1 MDPLR
6 VDLVTLRRPVEVRF
20 PNEKWYRVEPFRAH
34 GKALLRAWEA
44 DPANSDLLVEL
55 LKLAAP
61 DATDEDLASLSVD
74 EDIPRLL
81 SHADGKA
88 ALMEAYLKNELS
100 GGARPAP
107 SPTQGSSPMTSS
119 FGSSGTSPEGT
130 GNRSNRSTTNPTT
143 KPSSTSR
150 RSRKS
155 NASTGSNRND
165 GTSTTSGI
173 G

>member
-6 VDLVTLRRPVEVRF
+6 VDLVTLRRPVEVQF
-20 PNEKWYRVEPFRAH
+20 PNEKWFRIEPFRAH
-34 GKALLRAWEA
+34 GKALQRAWEA
-44 DPANSDLLVEL
+44 DPTNADLLVEL

-61 DATDEDLASLSVD
+61 DATDEDLATLSVD
-74 EDIPRLL
+74 EDIPRVLA
-81 SHADGKA
+81 HADGKA

-107 SPTQGSSPMTSS
+107 SHTQGSSPTTNSS
-119 FGSSGTSPEGT
+119 GSSGTSPEAT
-130 GNRSNRSTTNPTT
+130 GSRSSRSTTNPTT

-155 NASTGSNRND
+155 NASPDSSKSH